1 MEEFSY
7 GNSVIHKLDVRI
19 RIAAALLFSVVT
31 AVSHSIETVA
41 MAPIFPII
49 LLIIARV
56 GVRLVVSRLAV
67 VNGFLVF
74 LWLSVPLT
82 YPGEVVYSLGPLEVT
97 RQGLLYC
104 LLITIKSNAIVL
116 TLIALLGTAPVLD
129 LVHGL
134 SHLGVPDKLV
144 HLFFLCFRYIHVIN
158 LEYRTLLN
166 AMKIR
171 GFRPGTNLH
180 TYKSYGYLAA
190 MILMRGFDPSVRIL
204 AAMKCRGF
212 RGKFYI
218 LHDYNMGKNDFI
230 FAGAGTFF
238 SIMLVVM
245 G

>member
-1 MEEFSY
+1 MEQFSY
-7 GNSVIHKLDVRI
+7 GSSIVHNLDVRI
-19 RIAAALLFSVVT
+19 RIVAVLLFSVVT
-31 AVSHSIETVA
+31 AVCHSLETA
-41 MAPIFPII
+41 ASAIIFPVV

-56 GVRLVVSRLAV
+56 SIRSVVSRLAV
-67 VNGFLVF
+67 VNGFLLF
-74 LWLSVPLT
+74 LWLSIPFT
-82 YPGEVVYSLGPLEVT
+82 YPGDVVFSLGPLDAT
-97 RQGLLYC
+97 RQGLLYS
-104 LLITIKSNAIVL
+104 LLITLKSNAIVL

-158 LEYRTLLN
+158 SEYRSLVN

-171 GFRPGTNLH
+171 GFKPGTNLH

-190 MILMRGFDPSVRIL
+190 MLLMRGFDRSVRIL
-204 AAMKCRGF
+204 VAMKCRGF
-212 RGKFYI
+212 HGKFYI

-230 FAGAGTFF
+230 FASAGTAF
-238 SIMLVVM
+238 SIALLVL